1 MVVSFHFLSRRGGKD
16 FSLFT
21 ITGVGFLSDPLEEP
35 FDCMQ
40 PMMVVRDLDPDGS
53 GMMGE

>member
-1 MVVSFHFLSRRGGKD
+1 M
-16 FSLFT
+16 
-21 ITGVGFLSDPLEEP
+21 GFLSDPLEEP

-40 PMMVVRDLDPDGS
+40 PMVVVRGLDPGGS